1 MCLCFSSP
9 VSVSVLF
16 FFCLPVV
23 LSFNCLDFE
32 VPSFFFSKVYP
43 SALEMRKK
51 AGDIV
56 NGKELPKADTD
67 QWTTRFA
74 GASGNRK
81 GSP

>member
-51 AGDIV
+51 LEI
-56 NGKELPKADTD
+56 L
-67 QWTTRFA
+67 
-74 GASGNRK
+74 
-81 GSP
+81 